1 MRWISFLAAFVVSQ
15 PVYGQATPE
24 PVSVAAPRAL
34 STELPSYELSGTPE
48 EGLFFVVENF
58 PLEQDADVEAM
69 IGAEAQRRCAPKIAF
84 PGNYRRMP
92 GTITVKGENV
102 VGIARYERLALC
114 VDPMKPIA
122 PASSVFHPTPDDESD
137 LISTFNT
144 YFSAFDANDVD
155 TLLPLRDY
163 PPFPR
168 KVLLQEI
175 GDYKLQHG
183 EKRRNILKTSWY
195 PNPPELHNGIFGEV
209 LFSQP
214 ISDTN
219 MLCGAAMFYRR
230 AEHDFV
236 LSRVLTGPIEGPS
249 KGTEDLQSCSR

>member
-1 MRWISFLAAFVVSQ
+1 MRWILSLAAFVVSQ
-15 PVYGQATPE
+15 PLYGQATPG
-24 PVSVAAPRAL
+24 PVPAVALRAL

-48 EGLFFVVENF
+48 DGLFFVVENF
-58 PLEQDADVEAM
+58 PLERDADVEAM
-69 IGAEAQRRCAPKIAF
+69 IGAEAQRRCSPKIAF
-84 PGNYRRMP
+84 PGNYRKMP

-102 VGIARYERLALC
+102 TGIVRYERLALC
-114 VDPMKPIA
+114 VDPMEPIA
-122 PASSVFHPTPDDESD
+122 PVSSVFHPTPDDESD
-137 LISTFNT
+137 LISTFNA
-144 YFSAFDANDVD
+144 YFSAFDASDID

-175 GDYKLQHG
+175 SDYKIEHG
-183 EKRRNILKTSWY
+183 EQRRTILKTSWY

-214 ISDTN
+214 ISRTIT
-219 MLCGAAMFYRR
+219 LCGAAMFYRR

-236 LSRVLTGPIEGPS
+236 LSRVLTVRIEGPS
-249 KGTEDLQSCSR
+249 KGVEDLQSCSG